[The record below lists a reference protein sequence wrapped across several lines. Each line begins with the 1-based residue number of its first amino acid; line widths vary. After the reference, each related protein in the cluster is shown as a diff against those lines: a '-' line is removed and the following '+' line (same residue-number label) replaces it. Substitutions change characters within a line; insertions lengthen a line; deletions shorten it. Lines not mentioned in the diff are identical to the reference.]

1 MANPGSHMLWGGAD
15 CTLIFSLRIENFRI
29 TARAVRGTS
38 LAGNAAAEERLI
50 TMRADSDKQDGAVGP
65 LVEVQQPKNGI

>member
-1 MANPGSHMLWGGAD
+1 MANPGSHMLWSGAD

-50 TMRADSDKQDGAVGP
+50 TMRADSDKQDDAVGP
-65 LVEVQQPKNGI
+65 LVEVQ